1 MSSDIETF
9 ICVIENTEYMI
20 NLLFESG
27 KLVEEYEEEINIL
40 ENWENYKTIKDVV
53 KLNNEHINN
62 AVREILKNQDLIK
75 ELMESTDITAE
86 EIEELKNLL
95 KN

>member
-86 EIEELKNLL
+86 EIEDLKKFI

>member
-1 MSSDIETF
+1 
-9 ICVIENTEYMI
+9 MI